1 MLVYGDYSRSAEPK
15 QVAGAAAFSLQLTCD
30 QSVVKSDKLRLVVVF
45 DYQLSRTPL
54 RGRSDA
60 YPCAKRLLQLL
71 KCRARVWVHL
81 RRLRFVCNTYRSVTP
96 RCKPFQLPDGDPAP
110 CGALGKRDT
119 KRRIPDHEQSTAM
132 PSGKAASLN
141 QIENRLLEPEQ
152 SGRIND
158 CRPIFSGPCG
168 DIV

>member
-71 KCRARVWVHL
+71 KCRARVWVHCGGCASSVIPIAAL
-81 RRLRFVCNTYRSVTP
+81 RRDASRS
-96 RCKPFQLPDGDPAP
+96 
-110 CGALGKRDT
+110 
-119 KRRIPDHEQSTAM
+119 S
-132 PSGKAASLN
+132 
-141 QIENRLLEPEQ
+141 
-152 SGRIND
+152 
-158 CRPIFSGPCG
+158 CR
-168 DIV
+168 